1 MNFEKETEE
10 RITANGGNKELKA
23 AAGTF
28 MKESLAAKY
37 SYNFSWLG
45 RPVIQYP
52 QDLLAIQEL
61 IWAVRPELIIETGI
75 ARGGSLVFYAA
86 MLELNAACGGPKDA
100 VVLGVDA
107 DIRAHNRKAIE
118 EHPLS
123 GRIKMLEGSSADP
136 AVAAKVREN
145 ARGKKSVLVVL
156 DSDHARAH
164 VLAELNAY
172 AGLATVGSYCV
183 VFDTVI
189 EDLPAGFF
197 PGRPWGPGN
206 SPAAAVAEFLKGHRE
221 FEADARIQD
230 KLLVTA
236 APGGYLKRVR

>member
-1 MNFEKETEE
+1 MNFEKEVEK

-23 AAGTF
+23 AAGAF
-28 MKESLAAKY
+28 LKESLAAKY

-45 RPVIQYP
+45 RPAIQYP
-52 QDLLAIQEL
+52 QDMLAMQEL
-61 IWAVRPELIIETGI
+61 IWAVRPEHIIETGI

-86 MLELNAACGGPKDA
+86 LLELNAACGGPKDA
-100 VVLGVDA
+100 EVLGVDVE
-107 DIRAHNRKAIE
+107 IRPHNRKAIE
-118 EHPLS
+118 EHPLTR
-123 GRIKMLEGSSADP
+123 RIRMIEGSSADP
-136 AVAAKVREN
+136 AVAARVAES
-145 ARGKKSVLVVL
+145 ARGRKSVMVIL
-156 DSDHARAH
+156 DSDHTHKH

-172 AGLATVGSYCV
+172 ARLATVGSYCV

-189 EDLPAGFF
+189 EAMPADSF

-206 SPAAAVAEFLKGHRE
+206 SPATAVAEFLKTHGE
-221 FEADARIQD
+221 FEADARLQD